1 MIVIFITAFHC
12 VLFYCDLQRAVTCT
26 ETPAPIA
33 TLPLEYLGKDFPCSH
48 MGVNALAVHSE
59 QVVCNEQ
66 KMAACICHSVHSCM
80 RCTHAAADRWP
91 VVTMTMSDL
100 ALGILQLHCRL
111 MGSLSYAIYISEW
124 CGTWRMTKS
133 NCHQSRKQSAGS
145 VVLAGQKAQQIQK
158 DPLGFFQSVH
168 FSLVLQRSCCGRP

>member
-1 MIVIFITAFHC
+1 MHRNASPHSHPSSGVPWEG
-12 VLFYCDLQRAVTCT
+12 L
-26 ETPAPIA
+26 
-33 TLPLEYLGKDFPCSH
+33 PCSH

-66 KMAACICHSVHSCM
+66 KMAACIRHSVHSCM

-111 MGSLSYAIYISEW
+111 MGSLSYAIYLSE
-124 CGTWRMTKS
+124 
-133 NCHQSRKQSAGS
+133 
-145 VVLAGQKAQQIQK
+145 
-158 DPLGFFQSVH
+158 
-168 FSLVLQRSCCGRP
+168 